1 MGVQLSIITP
11 AHPFVDVE
19 AESVLLPGEA
29 GEFGVLPAHERFL
42 TSLVPGILEYVSG
55 EGAER
60 LVVSSGFAEVAAER
74 VTVLVRAAERVQ
86 DIDREQAEA
95 DLIRAEQAL
104 RDVGDEAVGERRA
117 EHELEAAHARA
128 RLKVSEES

>member
-1 MGVQLSIITP
+1 MGVQLSIVTP
-11 AHPFVDVE
+11 AHPFVEAE

-55 EGAER
+55 EGAQR
-60 LVVSSGFAEVAAER
+60 LVVSSGFAEVARER
-74 VTVLVRAAERVQ
+74 VTVLVRAAERVE
-86 DIDREQAEA
+86 DIDRWQAEA

-104 RDVGDEAVGERRA
+104 RDVGDEGGGERRA
-117 EHELEAAHARA
+117 EHEAAHARA
-128 RLKVSEES
+128 RLKASEQS